1 MPAEAGAP
9 LLLSCYNFHMS
20 KLAGILLFL
29 FGAAT
34 IVIGIREIRHLDQL
48 TPYAAWTSVGLGLL
62 MAIAGVGHF
71 RAPHKSF
78 ILSIPV
84 LLAFQLQ
91 VYCFALFYDV
101 KNLPIFLTS
110 FLVSS
115 ALILLLS
122 YLGYR
127 RMSAA

>member
-1 MPAEAGAP
+1 
-9 LLLSCYNFHMS
+9 MS
-20 KLAGILLFL
+20 KVAGILLSL

-34 IVIGIREIRHLDQL
+34 VLIGIREITHLDQL
-48 TPYAAWTSVGLGLL
+48 TPYAAWTSAGLGLL
-62 MAIAGVGHF
+62 MVIAGAGHF
-71 RAPHKSF
+71 RAPHKAF

-110 FLVSS
+110 FVISS

-127 RMSAA
+127 RMREV

>member
-1 MPAEAGAP
+1 
-9 LLLSCYNFHMS
+9 MS
-20 KLAGILLFL
+20 KLAGILLSL

-34 IVIGIREIRHLDQL
+34 IFIGIREIAHLDQL
-48 TPYAAWTSVGLGLL
+48 TPYAAWTSVGLGFL
-62 MAIAGVGHF
+62 MLIAGVGHF

-101 KNLPIFLTS
+101 KKLPIFLTS

-122 YLGYR
+122 YMGYK